1 MKERCIQL
9 GIQLLKRCPGVSR
22 MAVLAHRARRPRC
35 MALFTLFASAAGS
48 RLASI
53 ALAEM
58 QPLAAD
64 LHELRGAI
72 RPQAYAFAAAL
83 DDAAQGLAAAGPQ
96 DAAVK
101 AQVDRCA
108 ATLLRLLEWAQEPHM
123 AVRAL
128 DALSQLV
135 DGGAAGLTEITA
147 AAACRASDSA
157 ASDSAASDSA
167 ASDSADR
174 VRCPWRAPRSTASAC
189 SSVARC
195 SAPRAWAPCR
205 AP

>member
-1 MKERCIQL
+1 
-9 GIQLLKRCPGVSR
+9 
-22 MAVLAHRARRPRC
+22 MAVL
-35 MALFTLFASAAGS
+35 ALFTLFASAAGS

-101 AQVDRCA
+101 AQVDR
-108 ATLLRLLEWAQEPHM
+108 L
-123 AVRAL
+123 
-128 DALSQLV
+128 
-135 DGGAAGLTEITA
+135 A
-147 AAACRASDSA
+147 AA
-157 ASDSAASDSA
+157 
-167 ASDSADR
+167 
-174 VRCPWRAPRSTASAC
+174 
-189 SSVARC
+189 
-195 SAPRAWAPCR
+195 PC
-205 AP
+205 AKQVGPCTYCQ